1 MLHSFQAAEESGAVS
16 FKIPARNHFKVQSP
30 TKLIG
35 TRQSAPAALLVDKS
49 RKIPIES
56 SRLSAGRP
64 SPVNRILTD
73 HANLK
78 KANTARETWSG
89 RQVPGVPINSFA

>member
-16 FKIPARNHFKVQSP
+16 CKIPARNHFKVQSP

-35 TRQSAPAALLVDKS
+35 TRQSALAALLVDKS

-56 SRLSAGRP
+56 SPGRSRNP
-64 SPVNRILTD
+64 
-73 HANLK
+73 
-78 KANTARETWSG
+78 REGSG
-89 RQVPGVPINSFA
+89 GATEWRGGLR